1 MLNKWF
7 VTKFKNSKFE
17 VIIKKNNENN
27 KVFVSFCCFPLKSC
41 RYRRIPLHQKGQEK
55 LILPIQALRNEKM
68 PRNVR
73 YIDTLLPDIAEVS
86 I

>member
-1 MLNKWF
+1 MK
-7 VTKFKNSKFE
+7 
-17 VIIKKNNENN
+17 IIKFLFLFA
-27 KVFVSFCCFPLKSC
+27 VFLLKTC

-55 LILPIQALRNEKM
+55 LVLPIQALRNEKM